1 MAPTKMHVIRTMVSS
16 DGRLK
21 LGLVMTSS
29 PGQKVLPQVLRMR
42 RSIVA
47 FADVRADVITAGV
60 SALLVYELQCTEF
73 SLKHL

>member
-1 MAPTKMHVIRTMVSS
+1 
-16 DGRLK
+16 
-21 LGLVMTSS
+21 
-29 PGQKVLPQVLRMR
+29 MR